1 MRVACQFGWNNRRDI
16 YENMSVGIKG
26 TEWCERVC
34 RGYLEG
40 FRILLWPISGQD
52 FFLPFSVIFLSL
64 FYPLF
69 QLVLTFSLFPGGLRT
84 PLTQYFHLCHFFFF
98 FFLLE
103 FCILLSG
110 YFYAP
115 LSKHKYPNNTI
126 FHSFHLSDLYFLLKN
141 ITCKGNRYVPR
152 RKQEFQTDA
161 CTPIIR

>member
-98 FFLLE
+98 FSYQNSVY
-103 FCILLSG
+103 FCLAIFMLLSQSISI
-110 YFYAP
+110 P
-115 LSKHKYPNNTI
+115 
-126 FHSFHLSDLYFLLKN
+126 
-141 ITCKGNRYVPR
+141 ITQYSIVFIYLICIS
-152 RKQEFQTDA
+152 
-161 CTPIIR
+161 C